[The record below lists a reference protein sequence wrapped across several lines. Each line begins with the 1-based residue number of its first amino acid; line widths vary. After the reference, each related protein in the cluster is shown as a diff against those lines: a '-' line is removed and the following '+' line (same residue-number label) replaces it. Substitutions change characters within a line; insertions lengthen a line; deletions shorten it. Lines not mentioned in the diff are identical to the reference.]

1 MSTQHGYLVLADIS
15 GYTAYLV
22 GSELDHAHEIL
33 SDLLETIV
41 AKFETLLTISK
52 LEGDAVFG
60 YVAEQKLP
68 RGETLLELIETT
80 YVAFR
85 DKANNMHRQTTCTC
99 NACRGIPKLDLKF
112 FVHHGDYIQQKVSTI
127 TELVGSDVNLV
138 HRLMKNHLSET
149 TGWKAYVMFSAASLQ
164 HIGSRP
170 EGLHEQ
176 TETYEHLGDVPTLSF
191 DLHSRYQQLVD
202 ARRVFLTPEEAYVT
216 RIYNYT
222 APLVTVWEWFND
234 PFKRGQWMHST
245 IQPVLK
251 IGGRSDV
258 VGARNHCLHGKN
270 EVVVED
276 VLDFRPFEYYTV
288 SHTLKGTPATL
299 LMTFR
304 FTPAESGGTRV
315 QIMFK
320 GVLKTGPAFLNR
332 VVMWLALQSVNKWM
346 LEKIDELIAKAA

>member
-1 MSTQHGYLVLADIS
+1 MLTQHGYLVLADIS

-33 SDLLETIV
+33 SDLLETII

-60 YVAEQKLP
+60 YVPEQKLA
-68 RGETLLELIETT
+68 RGEILLELIEAT
-80 YVAFR
+80 YIAFR

-112 FVHHGDYIQQKVSTI
+112 FIHHGDYILQRVSTI

-138 HRLMKNHLSET
+138 HRLMKNHLSEA
-149 TGWKAYVMFSAASLQ
+149 TGWKAYVMFSAVSLD
-164 HIGSRP
+164 HMGARP
-170 EGLHEQ
+170 EALHEQ
-176 TETYEHLGDVPTLSF
+176 TETYEHLGDVQTLSF
-191 DLHSRYQQLVD
+191 DLHPRYQQLVE
-202 ARRVFLTPEEAYVT
+202 ARRVFLTPEQAHVT
-216 RIYNYT
+216 RIYHYT

-234 PFKRGQWMHST
+234 PLKRGQWMHST

-251 IGGRSDV
+251 VGGRSDM

-288 SHTLKGTPATL
+288 ANTPKGTSGTL
-299 LMTFR
+299 LMTFC
-304 FTPAESGGTRV
+304 FTPTDSNGTRL
-315 QIMFK
+315 QITFK
-320 GVLKTGPAFLNR
+320 GQLKNGPAFLNR
-332 VVMWLALQSVNKWM
+332 AVMWLALQNVNKWTP
-346 LEKIDELIAKAA
+346 EKIDELIAKEA